1 MFEDDY
7 RKFLSTKLYLIES
20 ISLKGMLAGDEKMKE
35 IHEICISS
43 YSDIGK
49 RLKNKLGG
57 SNAHSE
63 TKDG

>member
-20 ISLKGMLAGDEKMKE
+20 ISLKGMLAGDERMRE

-43 YSDIGK
+43 YSDIEK
-49 RLKNKLGG
+49 RLKEKVGG
-57 SNAHSE
+57 LHVKEEN
-63 TKDG
+63 T